1 MISDI
6 NLKEPDKWDGV
17 TDIIVIGSGFAGL
30 SAAIEASNSGA
41 SVIVLEK
48 MKAPGGNSLIS
59 DGGLAA
65 AGTDEQD
72 KIGIVDSPDLMYADM
87 MKSGLEMNHPD
98 LVRTLVDNSKN
109 AFEWSRDYLNVE
121 FLDRIDIFGGHT
133 VQRCFTAKN
142 TSGVTII
149 KKQMEKIHELGIE
162 IRFQNYFAG
171 FTADKIGRISGIKFR
186 ESYNYKK
193 GNAGPLKF
201 LKAKK
206 AVILA
211 SGGFGA
217 DIGFRSIQDP
227 RLDRKIDTT
236 NQPFS
241 TAEVLKE
248 ALKIGASP
256 VQLSQIQ
263 LGPWASPDEKGFGD
277 GPAFSEYIVFQYG
290 ILIDPETGKRIVNE
304 LSDRKTVSDSIL
316 KTGKPCIGIADSNAV
331 IRSGWNIDK
340 CIKKQVVKKYDTI
353 ESLAVAYNINSAN
366 LKETL
371 DRFNN
376 FIDNKNDSDFKKPII
391 NTATKIEEYPFFA
404 IRLWPK
410 VHYTMG
416 GLGINRKAQ
425 VLDLEGIPIKG
436 LYAAGEVTG
445 GVHGASRLGSCAITE
460 CLVFGRIAGRNA
472 AEELH

>member
-1 MISDI
+1 MISDT
-6 NLKEPDKWDGV
+6 NLKEPDHWDGV
-17 TDIIVIGSGFAGL
+17 TDIVVIGSGFAGL

-65 AGTDEQD
+65 AGTDEQNRL
-72 KIGIVDSPDLMYADM
+72 GIIDSPDLMYADM
-87 MKSGLEMNHPD
+87 VKAGLEMNYPD
-98 LVRTLVDNSKN
+98 LLRTLVDNSKS
-109 AFEWSRDYLNVE
+109 AYEWSRDYLNVE
-121 FLDRIDIFGGHT
+121 FLDRIDIFGGHA

-149 KKQMEKIHELGIE
+149 KKLMEKIRELGIE
-162 IRFQNYFAG
+162 IRFQSYFTG
-171 FTADKIGRISGIKFR
+171 FTADEFGRISGIKYR
-186 ESYNYKK
+186 EFYNYKQDST
-193 GNAGPLKF
+193 GPVKY

-217 DIGFRSIQDP
+217 DIDFRSTQDP
-227 RLDRKIDTT
+227 RLSKEIDTT
-236 NQPFS
+236 NQPFA

-263 LGPWASPDEKGFGD
+263 LGPWASPDEIGFGD

-290 ILIDPETGKRIVNE
+290 IVIDPQTGKRIVNE

-316 KTGKPCIGIADSNAV
+316 KTGHPCIGIADSSAV
-331 IRSGWNIDK
+331 IKSGWNIDK
-340 CIKKQVVKKYDTI
+340 CIKKQVVKKYDSI
-353 ESLAVAYNINSAN
+353 ESLAAAYDINLEN
-366 LKETL
+366 LKETK
-371 DRFNN
+371 DRFNI
-376 FIDNKNDSDFKKPII
+376 FIDNKNDPDFKKTII
-391 NTATKIEEYPFFA
+391 NTASKIEKFPFFA

-410 VHYTMG
+410 IHYTMG

-425 VLDLEGIPIKG
+425 VLDLEGIPVNG

-445 GVHGASRLGSCAITE
+445 GVHGASRLGSCAITD
-460 CLVFGRIAGRNA
+460 CLVFGRISGRNA
-472 AEELH
+472 AEELC